1 VHATSFLSKEMIKH
15 NAKLVSYL
23 CVSVWTGPAGCIL
36 LNPAMTKVVLVKS
49 WKGNNRGLPK
59 GKINQGE
66 PAIAAAIREVGS
78 KQFTPSGILS
88 SG

>member
-1 VHATSFLSKEMIKH
+1 MIEH
-15 NAKLVSYL
+15 NGMLVSS
-23 CVSVWTGPAGCIL
+23 VSVSIWTGPAGCIL
-36 LNPAMTKVVLVKS
+36 LNPEMTKVVLVKS

-78 KQFTPSGILS
+78 KQFTPRGM
-88 SG
+88 